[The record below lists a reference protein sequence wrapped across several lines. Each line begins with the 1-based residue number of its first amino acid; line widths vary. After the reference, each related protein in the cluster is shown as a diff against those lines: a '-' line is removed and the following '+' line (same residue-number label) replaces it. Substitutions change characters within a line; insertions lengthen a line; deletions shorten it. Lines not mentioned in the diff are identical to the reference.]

1 MLPEPFIKSLAGLPG
16 FDRQSFEQVHE
27 KQEQVTSVRLNS
39 AKPFDVNEHAFLKN
53 AQQIPWCKEG
63 SYLDVRP
70 IFAADPL
77 WHAGA
82 YYVQEASSM
91 FLQHILNHIIP
102 SPAEKIVL
110 DLCAAP
116 GGKSTL
122 LANFFRKGLVV
133 ANETIKSRNAIL
145 VENLTKWGS
154 DHVIVTQNDPVHF
167 KALPQFFDVMLIDAP
182 CSGSGLF
189 RKDPDAINEWS
200 EDSVKHCS
208 TRQERI
214 IEDSIVTLKEAG
226 YLIYATCSYSFEEDE
241 KIMDHI
247 CGMFGMQNVPI
258 PIPSDWQIIETESP
272 IHKAK
277 GYRFYPDKIKGEGF
291 FVAVFQKISENNTG
305 YFSADFSW
313 NNISKKEMGVLS
325 RHFELP
331 VNHAFILHQQTI
343 IAIDQQFEIQVKAL
357 LKNLYIK
364 KIGLTLGEIK
374 GMDLIPSHALA
385 VSDWAVIPYERIS
398 VDLET
403 ALSYLRRADLVI
415 TGKKG
420 WNVLTYMDIRLGW
433 AKLLPN
439 RLNNYYPNEWRLLK
453 Y

>member
-1 MLPEPFIKSLAGLPG
+1 MLPESFIKSLAGLPG
-16 FDRQSFEQVHE
+16 FNRQSFEQVHE
-27 KQEQVTSVRLNS
+27 IQEQVTSVRINS
-39 AKPFDVNEHAFLKN
+39 AKPFELNEHTFLKS
-53 AQQIPWCKEG
+53 AQPIPWCKEG
-63 SYLDVRP
+63 SYLATRP
-70 IFAADPL
+70 VFAADPL

-91 FLQHILNHIIP
+91 FIQHILSQIIP
-102 SPAEKIVL
+102 APAEKIVL

-122 LANFFRKGLVV
+122 LANYFRKGLLV
-133 ANETIKSRNAIL
+133 ANETIKSRNAVL
-145 VENLTKWGS
+145 VENITKWGS
-154 DHVIVTQNDPVHF
+154 DHVVVTQNDPAHF
-167 KALPQFFDVMLIDAP
+167 KALPQFFDLMLIDAP

-214 IEDSIVTLKEAG
+214 IEDSLITLKEEG
-226 YLIYATCSYSFEEDE
+226 YLIYATCSYSFDEDE

-247 CGMFGMQNVPI
+247 CSMEGMRNVPI
-258 PIPSDWQIIETESP
+258 SIPSDWQIIETESP
-272 IHKAK
+272 QHNAK
-277 GYRFYPDKIKGEGF
+277 GYRFYPDRLKGEGF
-291 FVAVFQKISENNTG
+291 FVAVFQKTSENNVG
-305 YFSADFSW
+305 YYSTDFSW
-313 NNISKKEMGVLS
+313 TAISKKELGVLS
-325 RHFELP
+325 AHFELP
-331 VNHAFILHQQTI
+331 LNYAFILHQQMI
-343 IAIDQQFEIQVKAL
+343 IAIDQHFENQLKAL

-364 KIGLTLGEIK
+364 KIGLAIGEIK
-374 GMDLIPSHALA
+374 GLDLIPSHALA
-385 VSDWAVIPYERIS
+385 VSDWTILPYESID
-398 VDLET
+398 VDQET

-415 TGKKG
+415 PGKKG
-420 WNVLTYMDIRLGW
+420 WNAISYMGIRLGW

>member
-1 MLPEPFIKSLAGLPG
+1 MLPESFIKSLAGLPG

-27 KQEQVTSVRLNS
+27 IQDQVTSVRINS
-39 AKPFDVNEHAFLKN
+39 AKPFNVHEHAFLKN
-53 AQQIPWCKEG
+53 AQQIPWCTEG
-63 SYLDVRP
+63 RYLNARP
-70 IFAADPL
+70 VFAADPL

-91 FLQHILNHIIP
+91 FIQHILNHIVT
-102 SPAEKIVL
+102 SPTEKVVL

-122 LANFFRKGLVV
+122 LANYFRKGLVV

-145 VENLTKWGS
+145 VENITKWGS
-154 DHVIVTQNDPVHF
+154 DHVIVTQNDPAHF
-167 KALPQFFDVMLIDAP
+167 KALPQFFDLMLIDAP

-189 RKDPDAINEWS
+189 RKDPDAIKEWS
-200 EDSVKHCS
+200 EESVKHCS

-214 IEDSIVTLKEAG
+214 IEDSLVALKEAG

-247 CGMFGMQNVPI
+247 CSMGGMQNVPI

-272 IHKAK
+272 EHKAK

-305 YFSADFSW
+305 YYSADFSW
-313 NNISKKEMGVLS
+313 NDISKKEMGVLS
-325 RHFELP
+325 GHFELP
-331 VNHAFILHQQTI
+331 LNYTFILHQQMI
-343 IAIDQQFEIQVKAL
+343 IAIDRLFEIQVKAL

-364 KIGLTLGEIK
+364 KIGLAIGEIK
-374 GMDLIPSHALA
+374 GNDLIPSHALA
-385 VSDWAVIPYERIS
+385 VSDWAVIPYESIS
-398 VDLET
+398 VDLAT
-403 ALSYLRRADLVI
+403 ALSYLRRSDLVI
-415 TGKKG
+415 PGKKG
-420 WNVLTYMDIRLGW
+420 WNVLSYMGIRLGW